1 MTLESKS
8 CYFGPNILQQ
18 ECLKTAVL
26 GVFNVDKNN
35 NTPESFVLSQGSD
48 FAFVVTDL

>member
-1 MTLESKS
+1 MVLESKS
-8 CYFGPNILQQ
+8 CSFRPKILQR
-18 ECLKTAVL
+18 ECLRTAVF

-48 FAFVVTDL
+48 FAFVVTDI